1 MSGPIHIEIQGLAKS
16 YVVNREELAALA
28 PVSLTVA
35 RGEFLAIVGPSGC
48 GKSTLLKILLGVV
61 PPSAGRIVIGG
72 REASGPQPNC
82 GIVFQAPVL
91 PPWRRVLDNVMLPI
105 EVLGLRRADHV
116 VKARELLSLAG
127 LDGFERHY
135 PHELSGGMQQR
146 VALCRALIHEP
157 ELLLMDEPFGALDAL
172 TRETMQTQLL
182 EIWARTRATVLFV
195 THSIDEAVLLADR
208 IVVMTSRPGRIA
220 EIVAVGLAR
229 PRTGAMRAEPVF
241 QALALYI
248 RRALGVDGG
257 AADVPR
263 AP

>member
-1 MSGPIHIEIQGLAKS
+1 
-16 YVVNREELAALA
+16 
-28 PVSLTVA
+28 
-35 RGEFLAIVGPSGC
+35 
-48 GKSTLLKILLGVV
+48 
-61 PPSAGRIVIGG
+61 
-72 REASGPQPNC
+72 
-82 GIVFQAPVL
+82 
-91 PPWRRVLDNVMLPI
+91 MLPI

-116 VKARELLSLAG
+116 AKARELLSLAG